1 MSKFLKNTLARK
13 KVMASSTISVLSAP
27 HHSHGISH
35 ILKTQKKKTE
45 QNRTESNGKET
56 LIWNR
61 SRSLNVALERKKR
74 APTSSTH
81 SIFIHKTRMI
91 NLPMHNNNNNNNNNH
106 FQLGINKL
114 TTPPNYEFWISMN
127 WIESPYHV
135 YSGDDKNKA
144 CSEQFNFAT
153 PMLLEMKERKTILA
167 CKYVIVYENC
177 ESRSK
182 LID

>member
-74 APTSSTH
+74 APTCSTH

-127 WIESPYHV
+127 WIELNPRTMSIV
-135 YSGDDKNKA
+135 ETIRTRFAQKN
-144 CSEQFNFAT
+144 SIAT
-153 PMLLEMKERKTILA
+153 PNASGNEGNKKKKKQFRHVNM
-167 CKYVIVYENC
+167 
-177 ESRSK
+177 
-182 LID
+182 